1 MQKELIICIIIV
13 IAIIVGNTLTH
24 NNTKNAVSEV
34 NKKLQE
40 VTKKILYAQ
49 GETENKTE
57 NETGKSFTEEQKNT
71 KSVEAEKEENT
82 KGILEKQNI
91 EDEITKSNEL
101 WNKEYQTLAYYIEH
115 DELEKV
121 SEALVRAKANI
132 SAEEYSSAI
141 ENIDSCIFLLQ
152 HIEEKDKFTLKNIF

>member
-40 VTKKILYAQ
+40 VTEKILYAQ
-49 GETENKTE
+49 GETEN
-57 NETGKSFTEEQKNT
+57 ETGKSSTEEQKNT
-71 KSVEAEKEENT
+71 KSVEAEEEENA

-91 EDEITKSNEL
+91 ENEITKSSEL

>member
-13 IAIIVGNTLTH
+13 IAIIIGNTLTH

-40 VTKKILYAQ
+40 VTEKILYAQ
-49 GETENKTE
+49 GETENE
-57 NETGKSFTEEQKNT
+57 IGKSFTEEQKNT
-71 KSVEAEKEENT
+71 KSVDAEEKENT

-91 EDEITKSNEL
+91 EDEITKSSEL

-132 SAEEYSSAI
+132 SAEEYNSAI

>member
-1 MQKELIICIIIV
+1 ME
-13 IAIIVGNTLTH
+13 NW
-24 NNTKNAVSEV
+24 
-34 NKKLQE
+34 
-40 VTKKILYAQ
+40 KI
-49 GETENKTE
+49 EETE

-71 KSVEAEKEENT
+71 KSVEAEEEENT

-91 EDEITKSNEL
+91 EDEITKSSEL

>member
-1 MQKELIICIIIV
+1 MQKELIICVIIV

-24 NNTKNAVSEV
+24 NNTKSAVSEV

-40 VTKKILYAQ
+40 VTEKILYVQ
-49 GETENKTE
+49 REKENVTE
-57 NETGKSFTEEQKNT
+57 KSFIEGQKNVKLT
-71 KSVEAEKEENT
+71 ATEKNEKEENT
-82 KGILEKQNI
+82 KGIIEKQDI
-91 EDEITKSNEL
+91 ENDITQSNEI

-121 SEALVRAKANI
+121 SEALVKAKANI

-152 HIEEKDKFTLKNIF
+152 HIEEKDKFSLKNIF